1 MILWEKDALKDRK
14 RLYEFLYEFN
24 PIAADKTDDLLVEK
38 IKLLI
43 EQPQMGVVKPNQKG
57 RMLIIP
63 DVSLLVLYHLDQS
76 NIKILRILH
85 MKQKF
90 PT

>member
-1 MILWEKDALKDRK
+1 MILWEKDALEDRK
-14 RLYEFLYEFN
+14 QLYEFLYEFN
-24 PIAADKTDDLLVEK
+24 PIAADKTDDLLVAK

-43 EQPQMGVVKPNQKG
+43 EHPNMGVVKPNQKG

-76 NIKILRILH
+76 YIKILRILH

-90 PT
+90 PE

>member
-43 EQPQMGVVKPNQKG
+43 DEPHMGVVKPNQKG

-63 DVSLLVLYHLDQS
+63 DVSLLVLHHLDQAD
-76 NIKILRILH
+76 IKILRILH

>member
-1 MILWEKDALKDRK
+1 MILWEKEALKDRK

-38 IKLLI
+38 IRRLL
-43 EQPQMGVVKPNQKG
+43 EQPHMGVVKPNQKG
-57 RMLIIP
+57 RMQIIP

-76 NIKILRILH
+76 KIKVLRILH

-90 PT
+90 PE

>member
-38 IKLLI
+38 IRLLLD
-43 EQPQMGVVKPNQKG
+43 QPHMGVVKPNQKG
-57 RMLIIP
+57 RMLIIS
-63 DVSLLVLYHLDQS
+63 DVSLSVLYQLDQS
-76 NIKILRILH
+76 SIKILRILH

-90 PT
+90 PE

>member
-1 MILWEKDALKDRK
+1 MILWEKDVLKDRK

-43 EQPQMGVVKPNQKG
+43 DEPHMGVVKPNQKG

-63 DVSLLVLYHLDQS
+63 DVSLSVLYHLDQS

-90 PT
+90 PA

>member
-1 MILWEKDALKDRK
+1 MILWEKDVLKDRK

-24 PIAADKTDDLLVEK
+24 PIVADKTDDLLVEK

-43 EQPQMGVVKPNQKG
+43 EQPHMGVVKPNQKG

-63 DVSLLVLYHLDQS
+63 DVSLSVLHHLDQS

>member
-43 EQPQMGVVKPNQKG
+43 EQPNMGVVKPNQKG

-63 DVSLLVLYHLDQS
+63 DVSLLLLYHLDQS
-76 NIKILRILH
+76 NIQILRILH

-90 PT
+90 PE

>member
-1 MILWEKDALKDRK
+1 MILWEKDALEDRK

-24 PIAADKTDDLLVEK
+24 PIAADKTDDLVVEK

-43 EQPQMGVVKPNQKG
+43 EQPNMGVVKPNQKG

-63 DVSLLVLYHLDQS
+63 DVSLLVLYHLDQA

-90 PT
+90 PE

>member
-38 IKLLI
+38 IRLLLD
-43 EQPQMGVVKPNQKG
+43 QPHMGVVKPNQKG

-63 DVSLLVLYHLDQS
+63 DVSLSVLYHLDQS

-90 PT
+90 PA